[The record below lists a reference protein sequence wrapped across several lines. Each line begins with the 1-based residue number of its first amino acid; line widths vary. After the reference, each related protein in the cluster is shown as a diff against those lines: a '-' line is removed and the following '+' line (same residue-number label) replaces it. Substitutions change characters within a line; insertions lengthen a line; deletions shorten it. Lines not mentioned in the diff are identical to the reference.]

1 MRDCLC
7 PELPS
12 EALWWDIYR
21 CGVSNNLL
29 PPSPLC
35 PFNERVSLRFL
46 LNLFFWGREQRC
58 PSLQLETRQEKGSWR
73 RVSPFRG
80 PFSLGGGCRQLL
92 ECPALSWPPSECGQV
107 SRQEEDP
114 RNRPRV
120 HLVLLVQGDLPS
132 LLEVRRSLV
141 TRHSMLFISRM
152 GKLRPFDARW
162 TVVVAVF
169 IIVFASDCWNFSDVR
184 LFSSCG
190 GSSLVRAHTF
200 LIAVASPGEHG
211 L

>member
-1 MRDCLC
+1 MRACLC

-73 RVSPFRG
+73 RMSPFRG

-92 ECPALSWPPSECGQV
+92 ECPALSWPPSACGQV